1 MQSTLAI
8 IIAIIATLLVYYL
21 RSHLLK
27 ISRYLS
33 FYSLVLTVI
42 MLVISIVIY
51 PKESVEASYNGLMT
65 WFTIVLPSLLPFF
78 VGAEMLIGLGVV
90 RFIGTLLEPIMRP
103 LFNVPGE
110 GSFAF
115 AMSITSGYPVGVK
128 IASKLRYEGSIT
140 RAEAQRM
147 VAFCS
152 TSGPLFILGA
162 VGVGMFH
169 SPQVGI
175 ALAICHYMAAILVGL
190 MFRFYKLNDSPCQ
203 LTTSDKSVFKEAL
216 YQLNLSRKRRL
227 PLGILMGNA
236 VKESIN
242 TILVV
247 GGFIIVFSVIIR
259 ILQLVGFISF
269 ASEILYFFFKGFNF
283 DIAMLKG
290 LVTGFFEI
298 TLGSKMVSEIPS
310 ATLSSKLIITSFIIA
325 WSGFSIHA
333 QSFSILNQTDIKS
346 SIYIISKF
354 LHGIFSAL
362 LIYIF
367 YPLLSSIYIF
377 PATAS
382 GTFIEFSPIQKIF
395 ANIKLSTELF
405 IVITIT
411 LLIISLVISFL
422 SSLFKKKKMS

>member
-1 MQSTLAI
+1 MELLILSAI
-8 IIAIIATLLVYYL
+8 SIIVVLLLYYL
-21 RSHLLK
+21 RRPLFRLGRQTS
-27 ISRYLS
+27 YY
-33 FYSLVLTVI
+33 FLVLSVVL
-42 MLVISIVIY
+42 LVISIVIY

-90 RFIGTLLEPIMRP
+90 RFIGTLLEPVMRP

-128 IASKLRYEGSIT
+128 ITSKLRQEGSIS

-147 VAFCS
+147 AAFCS

-175 ALAICHYMAAILVGL
+175 ALAICHYIAAILVGL
-190 MFRFYKLNDSPCQ
+190 AFRFYKHKEVTCN
-203 LTTSDKSVFKEAL
+203 TKSTDRSYLREAL
-216 YQLNLSRKRRL
+216 HQLNLSRKRRA
-227 PLGILMGNA
+227 PLGVLMGNA

-259 ILQLVGFISF
+259 ILQLIGFISF
-269 ASEILYFFFKGFNF
+269 ISEGLLFVFKSFNF
-283 DIAMLKG
+283 DIGIFQG
-290 LVTGFFEI
+290 LVTGLFEI
-298 TLGSKMVSEIPS
+298 TIGSKIVSEIS
-310 ATLSSKLIITSFIIA
+310 NTSLLSKLIVTSFIIS

-333 QSFSILNQTDIKS
+333 QSFSILNQTDINS
-346 SIYIISKF
+346 SLYLISK
-354 LHGIFSAL
+354 LMHGIFSGL
-362 LIYIF
+362 LIYIL
-367 YPLLSSIYIF
+367 YPLMSTILKF
-377 PATAS
+377 PATATGNYLS
-382 GTFIEFSPIQKIF
+382 FSPIESIF
-395 ANIKLSTELF
+395 TNFKLSVELF
-405 IVITIT
+405 LSITIV
-411 LLIISLVISFL
+411 LLIISLLL
-422 SSLFKKKKMS
+422 SLLTNIFKK